1 MNSVAV
7 VFKFSALESYSPRQ
21 IRRHRELNPELGARM
36 QTAHDDHSR
45 SLERLKSLLTDIGIR
60 ADYHERDGLRQS
72 LDGYRFVIS
81 LGGDGTFINAS
92 HFAEKTLLLG
102 VNSSPENSVGHY
114 CRFELKS
121 RKGESALRQQL
132 DKMMAGTKYPVPEQK
147 LQRLQVSVQDRP
159 APFPVLNDVLF
170 AEENPAA
177 TSRYTL
183 RYKSQVHHQKS
194 SGVWVS
200 TPSGS
205 SAAYSS
211 AGGRAFR
218 QRELRFIVRELY
230 SDDAR
235 KLTRGTV
242 RHGEKLHII
251 CSMMHGMLYLD
262 GSHHRLN
269 VALGEHLSIGLHP
282 RELRAIY

>member
-1 MNSVAV
+1 MNNVAV

-45 SLERLKSLLTDIGIR
+45 SHDKLRQLLADMGIK
-60 ADYHERDGLRQS
+60 ADFHERDGLRQS
-72 LDGYRFVIS
+72 LDAYRFVVS

-114 CRFELKS
+114 CRFELKT
-121 RKGESALRQQL
+121 KTGYAALQRQL
-132 DKMMAGTKYPVPEQK
+132 DAMVGGAKYPVAERN

-183 RYKSQVHHQKS
+183 RYRGHVHHQKS

-211 AGGRAFR
+211 AGGKAFK

-230 SDDAR
+230 SDDR
-235 KLTRGTV
+235 RRLTGGSV
-242 RHGEKLHII
+242 KQGEKLHII

-262 GSHHRLN
+262 GSHHRVN
-269 VALGEHLSIGLHP
+269 VALGEHLAISLHP

>member
-1 MNSVAV
+1 MNDFAV
-7 VFKFSALESYSPRQ
+7 VYKFSALESYSPRQ

-45 SLERLKSLLTDIGIR
+45 SLEKLRQLL
-60 ADYHERDGLRQS
+60 ADMNMKADFHERDGLRQS

-114 CRFELKS
+114 CRFELKT
-121 RKGESALRQQL
+121 KTGYAALRRQL
-132 DKMMAGTKYPVPEQK
+132 EAMLAESKYPVAEQN

-183 RYKSQVHHQKS
+183 RYRGRVHHQKS

-211 AGGRAFR
+211 AGGKAFK

-230 SDDAR
+230 SDDR
-235 KLTRGTV
+235 RRLTGGSV
-242 RHGEKLHII
+242 KSGEKLHII

-262 GSHHRLN
+262 GSHHRVN
-269 VALGEHLSIGLHP
+269 VALGEHLAISLHP

>member
-1 MNSVAV
+1 MNDVAV

-45 SLERLKSLLTDIGIR
+45 SLEKLKQLTGDMGIK
-60 ADYHERDGLRQS
+60 ADFHERDSLRQS
-72 LDGYRFVIS
+72 LDGYRFVVS

-102 VNSSPENSVGHY
+102 VNSSPDSSVGHY
-114 CRFELKS
+114 CRFELKTK
-121 RKGESALRQQL
+121 KGELALRRQL
-132 DKMMAGTKYPVPEQK
+132 DAMLRETKYPVPERH

-183 RYKSQVHHQKS
+183 RYRGQVHHQKS

-235 KLTRGTV
+235 NLTRGTV
-242 RHGEKLHII
+242 RSGEKLHII

-269 VALGEHLSIGLHP
+269 VALGEHLAISLHP